1 MNLWW
6 LLIPAS
12 YALGT
17 FPTAHIVAGFVGHD
31 PTSEGSGNPGAS
43 NVYRVAGAKAGAI
56 VLIGDLLKGLVPS
69 LVCLLIDGRVLGLV
83 AGLAAMIGHIAPIT
97 RKLSG
102 GKGVAT
108 LTGLSVVLYPLVTLA
123 LFVVWVPLMKLFR
136 RASIGSLVMVI
147 LFPIGVL
154 IMPGTRWYEAIITGA
169 ASILVTMRHHE
180 NIKRLFKGE
189 EQAIE

>member
-1 MNLWW
+1 
-6 LLIPAS
+6 
-12 YALGT
+12 
-17 FPTAHIVAGFVGHD
+17 
-31 PTSEGSGNPGAS
+31 
-43 NVYRVAGAKAGAI
+43 
-56 VLIGDLLKGLVPS
+56 
-69 LVCLLIDGRVLGLV
+69 
-83 AGLAAMIGHIAPIT
+83 
-97 RKLSG
+97 
-102 GKGVAT
+102 
-108 LTGLSVVLYPLVTLA
+108 
-123 LFVVWVPLMKLFR
+123 MKLFR